1 MMPQVINFREGLT
14 VTVTII
20 IEERND
26 VLVLP
31 NQAIIRQGGETLVQ
45 VLKEGVVESR
55 LITTGIGNWQNTE
68 ITDGL
73 SEGEKVVI
81 TQVTTTSTTQQPG
94 GRMPFFSRGGR
105 R

>member
-1 MMPQVINFREGLT
+1 
-14 VTVTII
+14 
-20 IEERND
+20 ND
-26 VLVLP
+26 VLLLP
-31 NQAIIRQGGETLVQ
+31 NQAIIRQGGETLAQ

-55 LITTGIGNWQNTE
+55 LITTGISNWQNTE

-94 GRMPFFSRGGR
+94 GRMPFFSGGGR